1 MRVATAHSY
10 DTTIAQIT
18 KRQAEMAAQ
27 QERISSGK
35 RVMRASDDPV
45 AAALSEAVQTRLSRV
60 QTDQR
65 ALESSRTSIQQA
77 ESALGEAGDLV
88 QRVRELIIAGGNAGY
103 GSTEREALA
112 KEIEGLR
119 EQLFAAAN
127 RQNSAGQGLFGGL
140 GGSPTPFVQEFGS
153 GSNEVRFDGQRGQKA
168 AGDNQ
173 LPNAMDGESIW
184 MRVPAGNGT
193 FSIDLAAGNTGGV
206 RSDTGQVSNPSALT
220 GHDYRID
227 FSGSAGSMQYSVVD
241 VTTGTPVPG
250 QTGMPYG
257 AGSLIEF
264 DGMSFR
270 LSGEPRAGDQVDIT
284 PSTAPTDMFRV
295 MQDAIDTLRLD
306 NGSSG
311 DAALR
316 THNLGRAL
324 AELDAGHERM
334 LMARAQA
341 GEWLSRADSMGD
353 LLGDRE
359 ADHTIENSQL
369 VDVDLV
375 KAYSEFKTM
384 EVGAQAALQ
393 SYASIQKLSLFQ
405 YLS

>member
-1 MRVATAHSY
+1 MRVATAHTY
-10 DTTIAQIT
+10 DTTIAQLT

-27 QERISSGK
+27 QERIASGK
-35 RVMRASDDPV
+35 QVLRASDDPV

-88 QRVRELIIAGGNAGY
+88 QRVRELVIAGGNAGY
-103 GSTEREALA
+103 GPTERQALA

-119 EQLFAAAN
+119 DQLFAVVN
-127 RQNSAGQGLFGGL
+127 RQNSSGQSLFGGL

-173 LPNAMDGESIW
+173 LPNAMDGEAIW
-184 MRVPAGNGT
+184 MRIPAGNGT
-193 FSIDLAAGNTGGV
+193 FSIDLAAGNTGSL
-206 RSDTGQVSNPSALT
+206 RADTGQVSDPSALT

-227 FSGSAGSMQYSVVD
+227 FSGTAGAMQYSVVD

-250 QTGMPYG
+250 QTGLPYRS
-257 AGSLIEF
+257 GSQIEF

-270 LSGEPRAGDQVDIT
+270 LNGEPRAGDQLDIT
-284 PSTAPTDMFRV
+284 PSNAPTDMFRV

-306 NGSSG
+306 SGSSG
-311 DAALR
+311 DAAQR

-324 AELDAGHERM
+324 GELDAGHERM

-341 GEWLSRADSMGD
+341 GEWLNRAESMD
-353 LLGDRE
+353 NLLGDRE
-359 ADHTIENSQL
+359 ADHTIENSRL
-369 VDVDLV
+369 VDIDLV

-405 YLS
+405 YL

>member
-1 MRVATAHSY
+1 MRVATAHTY
-10 DTTIAQIT
+10 DTTIAQLT

-27 QERISSGK
+27 QERIASGK
-35 RVMRASDDPV
+35 QVLRASDDPV

-88 QRVRELIIAGGNAGY
+88 QRVRELVIAGGNAGY
-103 GSTEREALA
+103 GPTERQALA

-119 EQLFAAAN
+119 DQLFAVVN
-127 RQNSAGQGLFGGL
+127 RQNSSGQSLFGGL

-173 LPNAMDGESIW
+173 LPNAMDGEAIW
-184 MRVPAGNGT
+184 MRIPAGNGT
-193 FSIDLAAGNTGGV
+193 FSIGLAAGNTGSL
-206 RSDTGQVSNPSALT
+206 RADTGQVSDPSALT

-227 FSGSAGSMQYSVVD
+227 FSGTAGAMQYSVVD

-250 QTGMPYG
+250 QTGLPYRS
-257 AGSLIEF
+257 GSQIEF

-270 LSGEPRAGDQVDIT
+270 LNGEPRAGDQLDIT
-284 PSTAPTDMFRV
+284 PSNAPTDMFRV

-306 NGSSG
+306 SGSSG
-311 DAALR
+311 DAAQR

-324 AELDAGHERM
+324 GELDAGHERM

-341 GEWLSRADSMGD
+341 GEWLNRAESMD
-353 LLGDRE
+353 NLLGDRE
-359 ADHTIENSQL
+359 ADHTIENSRL
-369 VDVDLV
+369 VDIDLV

-405 YLS
+405 YL